1 MEITIK
7 HNHGHF
13 TMRKPFFPCPLRK
26 LKSLILPLLLEDP
39 QGERVREEMAAYC
52 DQQSWIA
59 YKEAK
64 QVFTESQQ
72 EIEKLEEADKPAF
85 RKRTSRKVKHLQNLA
100 IRYKR
105 NAEVI
110 RG

>member
-7 HNHGHF
+7 HNHGHI
-13 TMRKPFFPCPLRK
+13 TMREPFFPCPLRE

-64 QVFTESQQ
+64 QVFAESQR
-72 EIEKLEEADKPAF
+72 EIEKLPAV
-85 RKRTSRKVKHLQNLA
+85 RKGTSRKGKHLQNLA

>member
-7 HNHGHF
+7 HNHGYI
-13 TMRKPFFPCPLRK
+13 TMREPFFPCPLRE

-59 YKEAK
+59 YEEAK
-64 QVFTESQQ
+64 QVFAESQRG
-72 EIEKLEEADKPAF
+72 IEKLPAV
-85 RKRTSRKVKHLQNLA
+85 RKGTSRKVKHLQNLA